1 MYVESVPNR
10 HSPPAIL
17 LRESYREGGR
27 VKKRTLLNL
36 SDWPADRIAGFK
48 MLLKGGTVIP
58 SDQQAITIIRS
69 LPHGHVAAALG
80 TARKI
85 GLDRLLG
92 PDGNRCRDLV
102 LALVVSRL
110 LEPGSKL
117 AAARALSPDTA
128 SSSLGQQLGLGPVDE
143 DELYTALDWLAVRQP
158 WAFSPRARPVGIET
172 ALAKDHLAGGTLVL
186 YDVSSSYMEGRCC
199 PLAQYGYN
207 RDGKRGK
214 LQIVY
219 GLLCAADGCPVA
231 IEVFEGSTA
240 DPMTLTSQ
248 VTKLK
253 ERFGLDHVVLVGDR
267 GMITQARIA
276 EDLSIAGLDWIT
288 ALRAP
293 AIKALRNA
301 GALQMSLFDERDMA
315 SITSPDFPGERL
327 IVCRNR
333 ALAVERARRRE
344 DLLAATER
352 ELARIAAAVARRRQ
366 PLRGAAAI
374 GLKVGA
380 VLDQHKMAKHFTLDI
395 ADNRFGFAR
404 KTEEIAAEATL
415 DGIYVVR
422 TSLPATVLDDPTTVR
437 SYKSLSLVERAFRC
451 LKSVDLQIRPV
462 YHWLADRVR
471 AHVFLCMLAYYL
483 EWHMRQ
489 RLAPM
494 LYDDTDKDAAQ
505 ALRASIVA
513 KAERSPAA
521 VTKQTTGRTEDG
533 LPVHSF
539 RTLLADLATLTR
551 NTLVTAIDPE
561 RSFTL
566 SARPTALQQKALDL
580 LGLARTQ

>member
-1 MYVESVPNR
+1 
-10 HSPPAIL
+10 
-17 LRESYREGGR
+17 
-27 VKKRTLLNL
+27 
-36 SDWPADRIAGFK
+36 
-48 MLLKGGTVIP
+48 MLLKGGTVVP
-58 SDQQAITIIRS
+58 QDQQAITITRS

-102 LALVVSRL
+102 LGMVVNRV
-110 LEPGSKL
+110 LEPSSKL

-128 SSSLGQQLGLGPVDE
+128 SSSLGQQLGLGMVDE

-158 WAFSPRARPVGIET
+158 AIEA
-172 ALAKDHLAGGTLVL
+172 ALAKYHLTGGTLVL
-186 YDVSSSYMEGRCC
+186 YDVSSSYLEGRCC

-207 RDGKRGK
+207 RDHKRGK

-219 GLLCAADGCPVA
+219 GLLCAPDGCPVA

-240 DPMTLTSQ
+240 DPTTLTSQ
-248 VTKLK
+248 VEKLK
-253 ERFGLDHVVLVGDR
+253 ERFDLDRVVLVGDR
-267 GMITQARIA
+267 GMITQARIT
-276 EDLSIAGLDWIT
+276 EDLTTAGLDWIT

-293 AIKALRNA
+293 AIKALRDA

-315 SITSPDFPGERL
+315 SITAPDFPGERL

-333 ALAVERARRRE
+333 ALAAERARKRQ
-344 DLLAATER
+344 DLLAATEDQ
-352 ELARIAAAVARRRQ
+352 LARIAAAVARKRQ
-366 PLRGAAAI
+366 PLRGAAQI
-374 GLKVGA
+374 GIKVGA
-380 VLDQHKMAKHFTLDI
+380 VLDKHKMAKHFTLDI

-404 KTEEIAAEATL
+404 KTEAIAAEAAL

-422 TSLPATVLDDPTTVR
+422 TSLPATALDDASTVR
-437 SYKSLSLVERAFRC
+437 TYKSLSLVERAFRC
-451 LKSVDLQIRPV
+451 LKTVDLQIRPI
-462 YHWLADRVR
+462 YHWLPDRVR

-494 LYDDTDKDAAQ
+494 LYDDTDKQAAEAQ
-505 ALRASIVA
+505 RASVVA

-521 VTKQTTGRTEDG
+521 IAKQTTGRTEDG

-551 NTLVTAIDPE
+551 NTLATAIDPE
-561 RSFTL
+561 LSFTL
-566 SARPTALQQKALDL
+566 TARPTPLQQKALDL
-580 LGLARTQ
+580 LSLARTQ